1 MQTAVRKTIK
11 PEKPVPAVRKAAS
24 PVLDDSLK
32 LVAAWDKT
40 AVRELALKDPRVRKM
55 LDSIGID
62 TCCGG
67 GMKLKA
73 AAEAACVKQEKIADA
88 VRRALAGAEIPEE
101 NESVWIKRSDRELI
115 LHIVKVYHKYLHEN
129 MPQFEIWFNRVIKA
143 HGAHAK
149 ELKQVFGF
157 YKSFMADMIPH
168 LRKEE
173 EVVFPAILS
182 GGTTA
187 MELRRLIRELEA
199 EHTNVGNLLKE
210 IGTITFNY
218 RIPVY
223 ACPTMQMLYNGLREM
238 DVQTREHIYLEN
250 NILFPRVII

>member
-1 MQTAVRKTIK
+1 MQTAARKTTC
-11 PEKPVPAVRKAAS
+11 PAM
-24 PVLDDSLK
+24 DDSLK
-32 LVAAWDKT
+32 LVAAWDKIT
-40 AVRELALKDPRVRKM
+40 VRELAMKDPRVRKM
-55 LDSIGID
+55 LESIGID

-88 VRRALAGAEIPEE
+88 VRRSFDETKIPGE
-101 NESVWIKRSDRELI
+101 NESAWLRRSDRELI

-143 HGAHAK
+143 HVAHAK
-149 ELKQVFGF
+149 ELKQVFGL
-157 YKSFMADMIPH
+157 YKSFMTDMIPH
-168 LRKEE
+168 LKKEE

-182 GGTTA
+182 GGTA
-187 MELRRLIRELEA
+187 SMELRRLIRELEA

-210 IGTITFNY
+210 IGTITFHY

-238 DVQTREHIYLEN
+238 DVQTHEHIYLEN

>member
-1 MQTAVRKTIK
+1 
-11 PEKPVPAVRKAAS
+11 
-24 PVLDDSLK
+24 
-32 LVAAWDKT
+32 
-40 AVRELALKDPRVRKM
+40 
-55 LDSIGID
+55 
-62 TCCGG
+62 
-67 GMKLKA
+67 
-73 AAEAACVKQEKIADA
+73 
-88 VRRALAGAEIPEE
+88 
-101 NESVWIKRSDRELI
+101 
-115 LHIVKVYHKYLHEN
+115 
-129 MPQFEIWFNRVIKA
+129 
-143 HGAHAK
+143 
-149 ELKQVFGF
+149 
-157 YKSFMADMIPH
+157 MIPH